1 MEGAR
6 GFRNEAYMKYAAVM
20 ESEAQRRRCRK
31 IGNPG
36 GFQILM
42 SHIN

>member
-1 MEGAR
+1 
-6 GFRNEAYMKYAAVM
+6 VT